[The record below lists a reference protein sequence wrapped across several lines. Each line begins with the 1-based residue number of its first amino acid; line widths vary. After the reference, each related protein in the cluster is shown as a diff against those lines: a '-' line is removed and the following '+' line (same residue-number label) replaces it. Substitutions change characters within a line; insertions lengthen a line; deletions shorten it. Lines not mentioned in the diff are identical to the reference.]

1 MHQRLLPS
9 FIIIGAA
16 KAATTWIAHQ
26 LRSRDDVFLPGPEP
40 HYFSRAYDRG
50 AAWYESLFAAARPG
64 QLIGEKSADYLA
76 SPEAPARAAALLPR
90 AKLVA
95 QLRNP
100 VERAY
105 SDYCMLYRRGQ
116 VGPDIDRYLDRHLT
130 RTPRFLDDGL
140 YARHLARWLDRYPA
154 EALKVILYDDIRG
167 APEQVLGEVC
177 TLLSIPSVP
186 VDRAQVRERK
196 NDSEAPLV
204 PMALRRLPSPVKAL
218 VAPLRG
224 NRLFENLRNTI
235 ARPVRYP
242 PLSDALRE
250 KLTDFY
256 LDDVE
261 VLSHL
266 VGRDLSAWMPARL
279 SV

>member
-1 MHQRLLPS
+1 VHQRRLPS
-9 FIIIGAA
+9 FIIIGAV

-26 LRSRDDVFLPGPEP
+26 LRTRGDVFLPGPEP

-50 AAWYESLFAAARPG
+50 TAWYESLFADARPG

-90 AKLVA
+90 ARLVA

-116 VGPDIDRYLDRHLT
+116 VGPDVDRYLDRHLT

-140 YARHLARWLDRYPA
+140 YARHLARWLEAYPA
-154 EALKVILYDDIRG
+154 DALRVILYDDIRSN
-167 APEQVLGEVC
+167 PEQVLREVC
-177 TLLSIPSVP
+177 ALLSLPPAP
-186 VDRAQVRERK
+186 VDRSYLRERK
-196 NDSEAPLV
+196 NDSEAPLA

-218 VAPLRG
+218 VSPLRG
-224 NRLFENLRNTI
+224 NWLFEHARSAI

-242 PLSDALRE
+242 PLSETLRD

-261 VLSHL
+261 ALSRL
-266 VGRDLSAWMPARL
+266 VGRDLTAWKPTRPPA
-279 SV
+279 